1 MAKVTGPLF
10 SLSASGKIANAMVHF
25 GWKGLNV
32 VREWVIPANP
42 KSGSQG
48 DVRLV
53 LGGLGRSTR
62 CVEKTSLYQDDAKV
76 CAPSDQTWVSYLLQ
90 YMIANYMSN
99 ATAYEVEYAEYA
111 AHAAK
116 ADFDSAG
123 ASLNLIEFD
132 LAYKATTNAFVAG
145 LQVYTLAKY
154 GIAMKAA
161 KEDVFDRSPYD
172 TAIASWT
179 ATETAELVTDVQAV

>member
-10 SLSASGKIANAMVHF
+10 SISASGKIANAMVHF

-32 VREWVIPANP
+32 VREWVVPANP

-76 CAPSDQTWVSYLLQ
+76 CAPSDQTWVSYILQ
-90 YMIANYMSN
+90 YMIDNYMTN

-116 ADFDSAG
+116 AAFDTAG
-123 ASLNLIEFD
+123 GTLNLTEFD
-132 LAYKATTNAFVAG
+132 LAYKSTSHAFVAG
-145 LQVYTLAKY
+145 LQVYMLAKY

-161 KEDVFDRSPYD
+161 KEDVFDRSPFD
-172 TAIASWT
+172 TALASWIE
-179 ATETAELVTDVQAV
+179 AEVLELVTDVQAV